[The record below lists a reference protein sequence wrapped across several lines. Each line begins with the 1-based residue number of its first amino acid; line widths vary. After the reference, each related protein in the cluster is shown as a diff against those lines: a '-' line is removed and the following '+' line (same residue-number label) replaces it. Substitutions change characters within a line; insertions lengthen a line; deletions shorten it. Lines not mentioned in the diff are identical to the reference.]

1 MNRTL
6 LIIVAFVV
14 VALAVVG
21 VAVVGTSKKS
31 TPAVTQAPT
40 ARPTESNIISSIK
53 DALTKGSSLECNFTT
68 ESGTKTHA
76 YIKNG
81 MVRSDVTGKTAQES
95 TSVIIKDKKMYFW
108 NAASAMMMEIPD
120 VSITPVKGKSA
131 ASLSDQQKSVM
142 DSLEQYKKDCHASTV
157 ADSVFDLPKGVKFQ
171 DFSSMMKSLTPT
183 AATSV
188 APSISQ

>member
-21 VAVVGTSKKS
+21 VAVVGTSRKS
-31 TPAVTQAPT
+31 TPVVTPAPT

-53 DALTKGSSLECNFTT
+53 DALTRGSSLECNFATA
-68 ESGTKTHA
+68 SGTKTHA

-81 MVRSDVTGKTAQES
+81 MIRSDTTGKTAQES
-95 TSVIIKDKKMYFW
+95 GSVIIKDKKIYFW
-108 NAASAMMMEIPD
+108 NAASAMMMEISD
-120 VSITPVKGKSA
+120 ISVTPVKGKSA
-131 ASLSDQQKSVM
+131 ASLSEQQKNVM
-142 DSLEQYKKDCHASTV
+142 DSLEQYKKDCNVATV

-171 DFSSMMKSLTPT
+171 DFSSMTKSLIPT

>member
-31 TPAVTQAPT
+31 TPVVTPAPS

-53 DALTKGSSLECNFTT
+53 DALTRGLSLECNFTT
-68 ESGTKTHA
+68 ASGTKTHA

-81 MVRSDVTGKTAQES
+81 MIRSDVTGKTALES
-95 TSVIIKDKKMYFW
+95 ESVIIKDKKIYFW

-120 VSITPVKGKSA
+120 ISVTPVKGKSA
-131 ASLSDQQKSVM
+131 ASLSDQQKNVM
-142 DSLEQYKKDCHASTV
+142 DSLEQYKKDCHVATV
-157 ADSVFDLPKGVKFQ
+157 SDSVFDLPKGVKFQ
-171 DFSSMMKSLTPT
+171 DFSSMMKSLTPF

-188 APSISQ
+188 TPSISQ